1 VVGHQIAFDLAMLRA
16 ECARHG
22 CAWAEPPSLDTLQLA
37 TSLLPGLGRGSLD
50 AIAGELG
57 VSVHGRH
64 TALGDSLVTAEVFAS
79 LLPRL
84 ADQGVTTL
92 GQARAFGER
101 AKALI
106 RAQAKAGW

>member
-1 VVGHQIAFDLAMLRA
+1 
-16 ECARHG
+16 
-22 CAWAEPPSLDTLQLA
+22 
-37 TSLLPGLGRGSLD
+37 
-50 AIAGELG
+50 
-57 VSVHGRH
+57 
-64 TALGDSLVTAEVFAS
+64 VTAEVFAS

-92 GQARAFGER
+92 GQARAFAER